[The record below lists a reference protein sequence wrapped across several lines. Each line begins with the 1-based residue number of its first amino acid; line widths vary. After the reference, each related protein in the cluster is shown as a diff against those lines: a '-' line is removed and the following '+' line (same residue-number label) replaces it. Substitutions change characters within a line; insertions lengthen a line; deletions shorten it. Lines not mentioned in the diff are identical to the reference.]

1 MSMSASGGKAD
12 IPDTPH
18 QCPLM
23 TQGGHAACPP
33 LYPPRVMG
41 VPPNHCSPKEP
52 RKPRP
57 PVGGFFPA

>member
-23 TQGGHAACPP
+23 TQSGHA
-33 LYPPRVMG
+33 PREGKLV
-41 VPPNHCSPKEP
+41 
-52 RKPRP
+52 
-57 PVGGFFPA
+57 